1 MTQQTLKDRVRGDF
15 IAKYSSV
22 LFKNSDVL
30 FKSADN
36 KAEVAA
42 LIRNILEGILS
53 KPRGVLKEQER
64 DNIINELVDE
74 FSGFGPI
81 EKLMVD
87 PEVTEIMINGT
98 QNVYIEKGGKK
109 QLTNMKFESNQQLM
123 YVIQKILA
131 PTRRRVDETVPYT
144 DVCLPDGSRVNIIIP
159 PLALA
164 GPTIT
169 IRKFLK
175 KIAKAEDLISLGTLD
190 RKMADFLIACIKA
203 RVNMIFSGATGSGKT
218 TTVGVLSSYI
228 SNDERIITIE
238 DTAELH
244 LAQDHV
250 VRLETKPANIEG
262 KGEISIRELFR
273 NTLRMRPQRII
284 LGEIR
289 SAEALDMLQAMC
301 SGHNGALSVIHANTP
316 AEVMH
321 RLETMILMSGIPI
334 TLEAIHRQIAASLH
348 LIIQQDQLSD
358 GSRKITR
365 ITQVNG
371 LKDGWANLEDLFVY
385 EITNVVEG
393 SKVYGRFKATGI
405 EPAFYPLFAKRGV
418 TLSKEIFKKD

>member
-1 MTQQTLKDRVRGDF
+1 MTHQTLKDRVRENF
-15 IAKYSSV
+15 VAKYSNI
-22 LFKNSDVL
+22 LFKSNDAL

-42 LIRNILEGILS
+42 LVRKILEGILS
-53 KPRGVLKEQER
+53 QPRGVLKEQER
-64 DNIINELVDE
+64 DTIINELVDE

-81 EKLMVD
+81 EKLMTD

-98 QNVYIEKGGKK
+98 QSVYVEKHGKK
-109 QLTNMKFESNQQLM
+109 QLADMKFDSDQQLM
-123 YVIQKILA
+123 YIIQKILS

-159 PLALA
+159 PLALG

-175 KIAKAEDLISLGTLD
+175 EIVKAEDLISLGTLD
-190 RKMADFLIACIKA
+190 RKMADFLIACVKA
-203 RVNMIFSGATGSGKT
+203 KVNMIFSGATGSGKT
-218 TTVGVLSSYI
+218 TTVGVLSGYI
-228 SNDERIITIE
+228 GNDERIITIE

-262 KGEISIRELFR
+262 KGEISIRDLFR

-321 RLETMILMSGIPI
+321 RLETMILMSGVPI

-371 LKDGWANLEDLFVY
+371 LKNGWAHLEDLFVY
-385 EITNVVEG
+385 EIANVIEG
-393 SKVYGRFKATGI
+393 GKVAGRFKATGV

-418 TLSKEIFKKD
+418 ALSKEIFKKD

>member
-1 MTQQTLKDRVRGDF
+1 MGHQTLKSRVREDF
-15 IAKYSSV
+15 IAKYSYI
-22 LFKNSDVL
+22 LQ
-30 FKSADN
+30 KSSGD
-36 KAEVAA
+36 KVEVASVV
-42 LIRNILEGILS
+42 RNILEGILS
-53 KPRGVLKEQER
+53 QPRGPLKQEER

-81 EKLMVD
+81 EKLMMD
-87 PEVTEIMINGT
+87 PDITEIMINGT
-98 QNVYIEKGGKK
+98 QNVYVEKHGKK
-109 QLTNMKFESNQQLM
+109 ILTNIKFDSDQQLM
-123 YVIQKILA
+123 YIVQKILA
-131 PTRRRVDETVPYT
+131 PTRRRVDELSPYT
-144 DVCLPDGSRVNIIIP
+144 DVCLQDGSRVNIIIP
-159 PLALA
+159 PLALD

-175 KIAKAEDLISLGTLD
+175 KIVKAEDLIELGTFD
-190 RKMADFLIACIKA
+190 RRMADFLIACIKGK
-203 RVNMIFSGATGSGKT
+203 VNMVFAGATGSGKT
-218 TTVGVLSSYI
+218 TTVGVLSGYI
-228 SNDERIITIE
+228 GNDERTITIE

-262 KGEISIRELFR
+262 KGEITIRDIFR

-289 SAEALDMLQAMC
+289 GAEALDMLQAMC

-316 AEVMH
+316 SEVLH

-348 LIIQQDQLSD
+348 LIIQQDQLAD

-371 LKDGWANLEDLFVY
+371 LKNGWVNLEDIFYY
-385 EITNVVEG
+385 EISNVVEDG
-393 SKVYGRFKATGI
+393 KVYGAFKTTGV

-418 TLSKEIFKKD
+418 SLSKEIFKKD

>member
-1 MTQQTLKDRVRGDF
+1 MAQQSLKNRVREDF
-15 IAKYSSV
+15 IAKYSSI
-22 LFKNSDVL
+22 L
-30 FKSADN
+30 FKSAGN
-36 KAEVAA
+36 KTEVAA
-42 LIRNILEGILS
+42 VVRNILEGILS
-53 KPRGVLKEQER
+53 QPRSPLKEIER

-74 FSGFGPI
+74 FAGFGPI
-81 EKLMVD
+81 EQLMMD
-87 PEVTEIMINGT
+87 PDVTEIMINGT
-98 QNVYIEKGGKK
+98 HNVYVEKHGKK
-109 QLTNMKFESNQQLM
+109 VLSSMKFDSDQQLM
-123 YVIQKILA
+123 YVIQKILS

-159 PLALA
+159 PLALD

-169 IRKFLK
+169 IRKFLR
-175 KIAKAEDLISLGTLD
+175 KIVKAENLIELGTMD

-203 RVNMIFSGATGSGKT
+203 KINMIFAGATGSGKT

-228 SNDERIITIE
+228 ANDERTITIE

-244 LAQDHV
+244 LEQDHV
-250 VRLETKPANIEG
+250 VRLETKTPNIEG
-262 KGEISIRELFR
+262 KGEISIRDLFR

-289 SAEALDMLQAMC
+289 GAEALDMLQAMC

-334 TLEAIHRQIAASLH
+334 TLEAIHRQIASSLH
-348 LIIQQDQLSD
+348 LIIQQDQLAD

-371 LKDGWANLEDLFVY
+371 LKDGWANLEDIFTY

-393 SKVYGRFKATGI
+393 GKVSGRFKATGV
-405 EPAFYPLFAKRGV
+405 EPVFYPLFAKRGV
-418 TLSKEIFKKD
+418 NLSKEIFHKD

>member
-1 MTQQTLKDRVRGDF
+1 MAQSLKNRVREDF
-15 IAKYSSV
+15 IAKYSSI
-22 LFKNSDVL
+22 L
-30 FKSADN
+30 FKSAGN
-36 KAEVAA
+36 KEEVAA
-42 LIRNILEGILS
+42 IVRKILEGILS
-53 KPRGVLKEQER
+53 QPRSILKEHER
-64 DNIINELVDE
+64 DGIINELVDE

-81 EKLMVD
+81 EKLMMD
-87 PEVTEIMINGT
+87 ADITEIMINGT
-98 QNVYIEKGGKK
+98 NNVYIEKHGKK
-109 QLTNMKFESNQQLM
+109 QLTDIKFDSDQQLM
-123 YVIQKILA
+123 YVIQKILM
-131 PTRRRVDETVPYT
+131 PTRRRVDESVPYT

-159 PLALA
+159 PLALD

-175 KIAKAEDLISLGTLD
+175 KIVKAEDLIELGTLD

-203 RVNMIFSGATGSGKT
+203 KINIIFAGATGSGKT
-218 TTVGVLSSYI
+218 TTVGLLSSYI
-228 SNDERIITIE
+228 GNDERTITIE

-262 KGEISIRELFR
+262 RGEITIRDLFR

-316 AEVMH
+316 VEVLH

-334 TLEAIHRQIAASLH
+334 TLEAIHRQIASSLH

-365 ITQVNG
+365 ITQING
-371 LKDGWANLEDLFVY
+371 SKNGWVNLEDLFVY
-385 EITNVVEG
+385 EINNVVEG
-393 SKVYGRFKATGI
+393 GKVYGRFRATGI
-405 EPAFYPLFAKRGV
+405 VPVFYPLFAKRGIN
-418 TLSKEIFKKD
+418 LSKEVFNKD